1 MAKNATVTRDGF
13 TPNQRIYGSE
23 CAWPSMADEEPGL
36 SFVEALDSNT
46 EAARAH
52 RMRMIARVTL
62 IRSDVRDKMRRTL
75 LRKPNTSQG
84 PFVPGVQTY
93 FWVPTLN
100 RARYRPGGQWRG
112 PAIVLGREQQKRYL
126 VSWRGRLLLLAEE
139 NMRLATKEE
148 LRLTE
153 PVGEEMVDL
162 QCVLRDPM
170 RSNTYQD
177 MRNAK
182 PPPARPRRKRAAP
195 ATEEDPARKRA
206 RQMLRG
212 SSSSKSTARLMAQAG
227 MLPAKRRSIP
237 KKRAAPPEKK
247 QKVSAAPTEEERA
260 PVPEEAR
267 ASAPEEIPGTSLQ
280 AAPGT
285 PESVVP
291 SPESPVA
298 TPPGYE
304 AEAREE
310 APAPAE
316 EIRDEELPPVP
327 EDTPWTPDATAA
339 AG

>member
-1 MAKNATVTRDGF
+1 
-13 TPNQRIYGSE
+13 
-23 CAWPSMADEEPGL
+23 
-36 SFVEALDSNT
+36 
-46 EAARAH
+46 
-52 RMRMIARVTL
+52 
-62 IRSDVRDKMRRTL
+62 
-75 LRKPNTSQG
+75 
-84 PFVPGVQTY
+84 
-93 FWVPTLN
+93 
-100 RARYRPGGQWRG
+100 
-112 PAIVLGREQQKRYL
+112 
-126 VSWRGRLLLLAEE
+126 
-139 NMRLATKEE
+139 
-148 LRLTE
+148 
-153 PVGEEMVDL
+153 MVDL
-162 QCVLRDPM
+162 QGVLRDPM
-170 RSNTYQD
+170 RSNPYQD

-212 SSSSKSTARLMAQAG
+212 SKSTARLMAQA
-227 MLPAKRRSIP
+227 KRRSIP
-237 KKRAAPPEKK
+237 KTAPPEKK

-267 ASAPEEIPGTSLQ
+267 ASAPEEIPGTSVQ

-327 EDTPWTPDATAA
+327 EDTP
-339 AG
+339 